1 MAFEVVWPQA
11 TLNQLREIHDY
22 IALDNSS
29 AADRVVD
36 SIIARTEQFRG
47 TPFIGA
53 RYPEAHDPRV
63 RQTVVG
69 RYRIFYRVYEDHQEV
84 RILCVWRGSR
94 REPKLPVYD
103 E

>member
-53 RYPEAHDPRV
+53 RYPEAHDPLV
-63 RQTVVG
+63 RQTVAG
-69 RYRIFYRVYEDHQEV
+69 RYRIFYRVYEGHQEV

>member
-11 TLNQLREIHDY
+11 TLDQLREIHEY
-22 IALDNSS
+22 IALDNPS
-29 AADRVVD
+29 AAERVVD
-36 SIIARTEQFRG
+36 LIVARTEQFRR
-47 TPFIGA
+47 TPFIGT

-69 RYRIFYRVYEDHQEV
+69 RYRIFYRVYEDRQEV
-84 RILCVWRGSR
+84 RILCLWHGSR
-94 REPKLPVYD
+94 REPKLPTED

>member
-1 MAFEVVWPQA
+1 MAFKVVWPQA
-11 TLNQLREIHDY
+11 TLDQLHEIREY
-22 IALDNSS
+22 IAAENPA

-53 RYPEAHDPRV
+53 RYPEADDPRV
-63 RQTVVG
+63 RQAVVG
-69 RYRIFYRVYEDHQEV
+69 RYRIFYRVYEDRQEV
-84 RILCVWRGSR
+84 RILCLWHGSR
-94 REPKLPVYD
+94 REPKLPMDD